1 MNPLVQYFEIHNKS
15 NKPDVKE
22 LNRVL
27 KIMVEG
33 QMYNEIDEGFRF
45 VYSLHF
51 TFPILLR
58 QCLHNTLDIKSS
70 LAEWDALY
78 SYSRSFTARYWP
90 SEQYLLRGLGE

>member
-1 MNPLVQYFEIHNKS
+1 M
-15 NKPDVKE
+15 KE

-45 VYSLHF
+45 VCSLHF
-51 TFPILLR
+51 TFPVLLS
-58 QCLHNTLDIKSS
+58 QCLHNTLEIKSS
-70 LAEWDALY
+70 LSKWDALY
-78 SYSRSFTARYWP
+78 SFSKGFVAKQWP